1 MMKNRSCAG
10 ISGRLIARL
19 CGAVLTVYGAV
30 NITATIDASATE
42 PHIKPPASI
51 ATAGTLVFCSDLT
64 YPPEEFIDSGQQ
76 TGAEVEIGQAI
87 AAEFGVKAEFDQT
100 GFDAIIAALNSGR
113 CDAVLSGM
121 GITSDREK
129 QVDFV
134 KYSIAGQSIMI
145 QASDK
150 GTIKALKDLA
160 GKTVAVQVGTTNLD
174 YLQQKNKDFAAQG
187 LKPILLQTF
196 PQDADA
202 ANALR
207 AAKVDAYFSDAPP
220 VAYYVAHS
228 NGALAV
234 AGPQLE
240 AVPWGIAISKKN
252 PALRTAI
259 QQAVDDL
266 YASGAMLK
274 ILNKW
279 GLQDTGLK

>member
-1 MMKNRSCAG
+1 MKSRSWAG
-10 ISGRLIARL
+10 TSGRHIARL
-19 CGAVLTVYGAV
+19 CGAVLTVYGVVSGLAS
-30 NITATIDASATE
+30 IDASATE
-42 PHIKPPASI
+42 PHIKPPASV
-51 ATAGTLVFCSDLT
+51 AAAGTLVFCSDLT
-64 YPPEEFIDSGQQ
+64 YPPEEFIENGQQ
-76 TGAEVEIGQAI
+76 TGAEVEMGQAI

-100 GFDAIIAALNSGR
+100 GFDGIIAALNSGR

-129 QVDFV
+129 QVDFI
-134 KYSIAGQSIMI
+134 KYSIAGQAIMI

-150 GTIKALKDLA
+150 GTIRGLNDLA

-174 YLQQKNKDFAAQG
+174 YLKEKNTGFPAQG
-187 LKPILLQTF
+187 LKPMLLQTF

-207 AAKVDAYFSDAPP
+207 AGKVDAYFSDAPP

-228 NGALAV
+228 NGALAI

-240 AVPWGIAISKKN
+240 AVPWGIATSKKN
-252 PALRTAI
+252 PDIRTAI

-274 ILNKW
+274 ILTKW